1 MIFIRALFIG
11 AILFS
16 FSTNT
21 FAQKEL
27 LILKRGQVVASFKE
41 GDYLRIVLKKDHRH
55 SEGHIVELYDY
66 HMITSSDTIQF
77 KDILKINIKKHRG
90 GPEINRGIGGLLFLG
105 GILYIGLDRLN
116 NAIGVT
122 NNSLDNSVL
131 YPSLIATSAGAAMIF
146 IRSKYV
152 RLDGITYLKTVDYTS
167 PFYQK

>member
-1 MIFIRALFIG
+1 MRFVFAFIATFLI
-11 AILFS
+11 S
-16 FSTNT
+16 FTT

-27 LILKRGQVVASFKE
+27 LILKRGHVVASFKE
-41 GDYLRIVLKKDHRH
+41 GDYLRVVLKKNHRH
-55 SEGHIVELYDY
+55 TEGHIVELYDY

-90 GPEINRGIGGLLFLG
+90 SPQINRGIGGLLFLG

-116 NAIGVT
+116 NAVGVT

-131 YPSLIATSAGAAMIF
+131 YPALIATSAGAAMIF

-152 RLDGITYLKTVDYTS
+152 RLDGITYLKTVDYQS